1 MGTRGT
7 EWQKLTDEILSGMK
21 EWRKQ
26 HPKATFAE
34 IERETMK
41 RGAELQAR
49 LMEELVQES
58 EAGEW
63 VDGEAPNCPECGV
76 KMHKRG
82 KQERHLQGQGGQEV
96 VLKRAYAVCP
106 ACGAELF
113 PPG

>member
-1 MGTRGT
+1 MDTQDPQL
-7 EWQKLTDEILSGMK
+7 EKLMADILSGMK

-41 RGAELQAR
+41 RTAELQAR
-49 LMEELVQES
+49 MAEDLAQAS
-58 EAGEW
+58 EAADWAE
-63 VDGEAPNCPECGV
+63 GEAPACPECGA

-82 KQERHLQGQGGQEV
+82 RQMRHLQGPGGQEV
-96 VLKRAYAVCP
+96 NLNRAYAVCP
-106 ACGAELF
+106 QCGAELF

>member
-1 MGTRGT
+1 M
-7 EWQKLTDEILSGMK
+7 ESKDHQWQRQASEMLNGMK

-49 LMEELVQES
+49 LMEELVGES
-58 EAGEW
+58 EIAEW
-63 VDGEAPNCPECGV
+63 VEGEAPNCPECGT

-82 KQERHLQGQGGQEV
+82 EQERRLQGQGGQEV